1 MTIST
6 FRATDGRL
14 FSTALIEAAIPLE
27 GGRWRV
33 MLRGDRLPV
42 EVNAID
48 AGDMQ
53 PGRLVRAAR
62 GDLANDATGRARRVL
77 FYRVARGEA
86 VAVFAPDQAPL

>member
-6 FRATDGRL
+6 FRAADGRL
-14 FSTALIEAAIPLE
+14 LATSLIEVAIPLDE
-27 GGRWRV
+27 GRWRV
-33 MLRGDRLPV
+33 VLRRGLLPV
-42 EVNAID
+42 EVDAID

-62 GDLANDATGRARRVL
+62 GDLANDAAGRARRVL

-86 VAVFAPDQAPL
+86 IPVFAPEQAPL